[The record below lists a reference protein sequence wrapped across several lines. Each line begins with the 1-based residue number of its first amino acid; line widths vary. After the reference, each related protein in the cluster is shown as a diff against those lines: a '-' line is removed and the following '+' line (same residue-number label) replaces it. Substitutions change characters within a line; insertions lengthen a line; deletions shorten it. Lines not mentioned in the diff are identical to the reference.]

1 MISIII
7 TTNKEPKSLPQAIQS
22 FLDSNLLKANDE
34 ILIVGPDEESE
45 KIAKEFQTR
54 FPIIKYLK
62 DKGKGKPAALN
73 LAFQQAKG
81 EILILSDG
89 DVKIKKED
97 LEYLITPFSTSEFHS
112 DAQTYADETQTYTDN
127 FSVSQRQVGV
137 SPLFAEGKVGAV
149 SGQPISTSSR
159 NNLFGYWSHFLT
171 FAAHQMRLKNK
182 NFSCS
187 GYLFA
192 VLKKIIDQIPENMLA
207 EDAVITQMVRNQG
220 YQVVYAPQAKV
231 YIKYPNNFKD
241 WLRQK
246 IRSTGGYTQKESGK
260 TRALGQEISDG
271 IKLFFTYPENLK
283 EFFWTILLYL
293 ARIYLW
299 LAIFWQIKIRKKTFA
314 HIWQRIESTK

>member
-22 FLDSNLLKANDE
+22 FLDSNLLKSDDE
-34 ILIVGPDEESE
+34 ILIVGPDEETE

-97 LEYLITPFSTSEFHS
+97 LEYLIAPFR
-112 DAQTYADETQTYTDN
+112 DN
-127 FSVSQRQVGV
+127 
-137 SPLFAEGKVGAV
+137 KVGAV
-149 SGQPISTSSR
+149 SGQPVSISSR

-182 NFSCS
+182 NFPCS

-220 YQVVYAPQAKV
+220 YQVVYAPPAKV
-231 YIKYPNNFKD
+231 YVKYPNNFKD

-246 IRSTGGYTQKESGK
+246 IRSTGGYIQEFRIWNLESGMK
-260 TRALGQEISDG
+260 KMRNFWQEVRSG
-271 IKLFFTYPENLK
+271 IKLLFTYPENLK

>member
-22 FLDSNLLKANDE
+22 FLDSNLLKADDE
-34 ILIVGPDEESE
+34 ILIVGPDEETE

-73 LAFQQAKG
+73 LAFKQAKG

-97 LEYLITPFSTSEFHS
+97 LEYLTVPFG
-112 DAQTYADETQTYTDN
+112 DN
-127 FSVSQRQVGV
+127 
-137 SPLFAEGKVGAV
+137 KVGAV
-149 SGQPISTSSR
+149 SGQPISLSSR

-182 NFSCS
+182 NFPCS

-246 IRSTGGYTQKESGK
+246 IRSTGGYIQEFRIWNLESGMK
-260 TRALGQEISDG
+260 KMRNFWQEVRSG

>member
-22 FLDSNLLKANDE
+22 FLDSNLLKADDE

-45 KIAKEFQTR
+45 KIAKEFQIR
-54 FPIIKYLK
+54 FPVIKYLK

-73 LAFQQAKG
+73 LVFQQARG

-97 LEYLITPFSTSEFHS
+97 LEYLITPFE
-112 DAQTYADETQTYTDN
+112 N
-127 FSVSQRQVGV
+127 N
-137 SPLFAEGKVGAV
+137 KVGAV

-171 FAAHQMRLKNK
+171 FAAHQMRLKNR
-182 NFSCS
+182 NFPCS

-192 VLKKIIDQIPENMLA
+192 ILKKIIDQIPENMLA
-207 EDAVITQMVRNQG
+207 EDAVMTQMARNQG

-231 YIKYPNNFKD
+231 YIKYPDNFKD
-241 WLRQK
+241 WLKQK
-246 IRSTGGYTQKESGK
+246 VRSTGGYVQEFGIWNLESRIK
-260 TRALGQEISDG
+260 KMRNFWQEVQSG
-271 IKLFFTYPENLK
+271 IKLFFIFPKTIK